1 MDTSRRKKELAFR
14 SSAAEYLTFAA
25 STGDSD
31 ESFEMRKRMR
41 IAG

>member
-1 MDTSRRKKELAFR
+1 MDKNLRKKELAFC

-25 STGDSD
+25 STGGRD